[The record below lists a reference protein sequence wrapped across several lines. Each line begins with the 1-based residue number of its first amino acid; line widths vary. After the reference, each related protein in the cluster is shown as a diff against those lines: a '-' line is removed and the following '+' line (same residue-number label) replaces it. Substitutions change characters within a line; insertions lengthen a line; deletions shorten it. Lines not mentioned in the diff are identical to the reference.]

1 MNWKNTHDRYGSLSI
16 GMHWLMLLVLI
27 AVYAAINLQDLAPKG
42 SALRDDLKTWHFM
55 LGLTVFVLAFIRLA
69 VHPAGPEPLI
79 VPAPPSW
86 QKALAT
92 TAHVLLYVLM
102 IAMPLLGWL
111 LLSASGKPVPFWG
124 MQLPALVA
132 ESKSVA
138 AWVEEVHEAGGTAG
152 YFLVALHAAAALY
165 HHYFVRDNTL
175 LRMLPERK

>member
-1 MNWKNTHDRYGSLSI
+1 MTWRNTKEHYGPPAILL
-16 GMHWLMLLVLI
+16 HWIMLLLLV
-27 AVYAAINLQDLAPKG
+27 AVYACIELHEALPKG
-42 SALRDDLKTWHFM
+42 SDTREALKTWHFM